1 MLLEWIKY
9 ECTEIGEAR
18 KIERLWQWSVG
29 GVPVPFSLVGD
40 AGVCVCVFTNVFEKD
55 NLTGKP

>member
-1 MLLEWIKY
+1 MSVLKLVR
-9 ECTEIGEAR
+9 AR

-40 AGVCVCVFTNVFEKD
+40 AGVCVCLCLQMYLRRIT
-55 NLTGKP
+55 

>member
-40 AGVCVCVFTNVFEKD
+40 AGVCVCVCLQMYLRRIT
-55 NLTGKP
+55 

>member
-18 KIERLWQWSVG
+18 KIERLWQWSLG
-29 GVPVPFSLVGD
+29 GFLCPSAL
-40 AGVCVCVFTNVFEKD
+40 
-55 NLTGKP
+55 